1 MLNRMLLLVFLA
13 PLFQGCG
20 RDEIQQYTVP
30 KSEETALP
38 KPEKVSAGPLI
49 GATTGWFF
57 KVMGPTDDVLKQA
70 LPFTQVIQSLQ
81 FSENGT
87 PRYQVPE
94 GWLVSNGP
102 PPRYQTL
109 AVPDTTPPLEVT
121 VSSLPVTGTDLSK
134 YLFANINRWRQQLG
148 LEEMPEE
155 KWQEEAMARGELIIS
170 PRSSRLVALVNLTG
184 TTAMTG
190 PTRMLAA
197 IVIDDPN
204 SAKEL
209 IGDKNSPVTFK
220 EPEGWKRN
228 AGNSMRLAS
237 LEAQAEGGVVDV
249 SVSRFPGGG
258 DVLANVNRWRQQV
271 SLEPQTEEQLNA
283 EKTAMKISGEEA
295 TFVEAYGAEQ
305 SILAA
310 IVQDGDAKWFFKAQG
325 PTAAIKA
332 ERERFI
338 KFLESVKLEMQS
350 K

>member
-1 MLNRMLLLVFLA
+1 MLNRLLLPAFLA
-13 PLFQGCG
+13 SLFQGCG
-20 RDEIQQYTVP
+20 RDEIQQYSVP
-30 KSEETALP
+30 KSKDSAVV
-38 KPEKVSAGPLI
+38 KPDKVAAGPLT
-49 GATTGWFF
+49 GSTNGWFF
-57 KVMGPTDDVLKQA
+57 KVMGPTDDVLKQT

-102 PPRYQTL
+102 APRYQTL
-109 AVPDTTPPLEVT
+109 SIPDTTPPLEVT
-121 VSSLPVTGTDLSK
+121 ISTLPVTGPDISK

-148 LEEMPEE
+148 LEEMPEA

-170 PRSSRLVALVNLTG
+170 PRSSRLVALINLKG
-184 TTAMTG
+184 TTAMVG

-197 IVIDDPN
+197 VVIDDPN
-204 SAKEL
+204 SAKEMA
-209 IGDKNSPVTFK
+209 GEKNSPVTFT

-258 DVLANVNRWRQQV
+258 DVLANVNRWRSQV

-310 IVQDGDAKWFFKAQG
+310 IVEDGDAKWFFKAQG

-332 ERERFI
+332 ERDRFI
-338 KFLESVKLEMQS
+338 KFLESAKLEMQS